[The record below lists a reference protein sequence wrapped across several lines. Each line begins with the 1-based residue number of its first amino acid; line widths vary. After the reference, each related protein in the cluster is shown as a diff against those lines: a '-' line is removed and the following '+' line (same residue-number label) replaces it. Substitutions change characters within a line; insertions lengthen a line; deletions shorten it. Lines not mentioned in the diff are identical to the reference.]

1 MQRERHD
8 YLSDIIANVSG
19 GVARGEQASD
29 VQSAHL
35 DLVTLTHL
43 LCDPL
48 NPVITTKD
56 NQSWYLL
63 DKDPISPSMVPVVMS
78 CQQGG
83 QSHLMGSEMGI

>member
-1 MQRERHD
+1 MMYNVQEMLTYCSFKEFSTSTKEQSVPSED
-8 YLSDIIANVSG
+8 GLIIILGDIIAYVSR

-56 NQSWYLL
+56 NQSW
-63 DKDPISPSMVPVVMS
+63 
-78 CQQGG
+78 
-83 QSHLMGSEMGI
+83 HLQILV